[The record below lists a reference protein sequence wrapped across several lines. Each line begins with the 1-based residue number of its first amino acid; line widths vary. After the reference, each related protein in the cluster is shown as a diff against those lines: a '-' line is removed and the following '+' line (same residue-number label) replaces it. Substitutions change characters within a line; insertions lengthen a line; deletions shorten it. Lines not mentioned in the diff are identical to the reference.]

1 MPSSQALKEILLMS
15 QAVIWWI
22 LAGVAV
28 GVELITGTFY
38 LLMIALGLAFAAIA
52 AHLGLSMTWQLL
64 AAAVVGGGA
73 VALWHKTRLAR
84 KAAAST
90 ASATANRDVN
100 LDIGERVFVQS
111 WRPDGTATVKF
122 RGADWTVTLA
132 PGAQAT
138 SGNYVV
144 ADVVGNRLVL
154 QAA

>member
-1 MPSSQALKEILLMS
+1 MS

-38 LLMIALGLAFAAIA
+38 LLMIALGLAAAAVA
-52 AHLGLSMTWQLL
+52 AHLGLGMSAQLV
-64 AAAVVGGGA
+64 AAALVGGGA
-73 VALWHKTRLAR
+73 VALWHKTRTAR
-84 KAAAST
+84 KAAAPSG
-90 ASATANRDVN
+90 SATANKDVN
-100 LDIGERVFVQS
+100 LDIGERVFVQN
-111 WRPDGTATVKF
+111 WRADGTATVKF

-132 PGAQAT
+132 PGAPAQ

-144 ADVVGNRLVL
+144 QDIVGNRLVL